1 MNETAGATTTF
12 SGFRKRNGMAVPFR
26 RDKIETAVY
35 KAADAVARRNGGIGS
50 KELAASITSR
60 VLAQLDNPLSEYF
73 VPADLQGLR
82 TPRIEDVQ
90 DLVEIV
96 LMEAGEAEIAA
107 TYKRYRKQRDR
118 ARDSIRVRDPNA
130 KTADPK
136 KTPWVV
142 DVPDAGLKDQVFEV
156 K

>member
-1 MNETAGATTTF
+1 MNETAAATTTF

-35 KAADAVARRNGGIGS
+35 KAADAVARRSGGVGS
-50 KELAASITSR
+50 KELAARITDR

-73 VPADLQGLR
+73 VPADLQGQR

-96 LMEAGEAEIAA
+96 LMEGNEAEIAA

-118 ARDSIRVRDPNA
+118 S
-130 KTADPK
+130 T
-136 KTPWVV
+136 
-142 DVPDAGLKDQVFEV
+142 
-156 K
+156 